1 MTHPVALQMLD
12 QVAARLAQE
21 VGEEAPETRRTYDW
35 EADWEAWLDRMFPS
49 AFTDDF
55 APHQAEF
62 WAWVWQL
69 RRGVPPEEPFVGVWS
84 RGGGKSSSAE
94 GATVAV
100 GVRGVRGYGLY
111 VRATQDLADTSV
123 GNVAAKLESST
134 VERYYPAHA
143 RRLLSKFGSSRGWR
157 RNRIRT
163 AGGFTL
169 DALGLDV
176 AARGVKME
184 DQRPDFIVFDDLDE
198 LHDSPH
204 ATKKKIATLTKSLLP
219 AGSKDVA
226 VMGIQNL
233 IIPHGVFSQL
243 SDGRAPF
250 LVKRRVSGPHPAI
263 RKMKTKVKTVKG
275 KRMAVIT
282 GGTPVW
288 GGQDLRA
295 CQDLMD
301 LIGLPAFQ
309 QECQHQVQEREGTLW
324 TKDMIKYVDEVP
336 ELKTAAVACDPSGGA
351 AEIGIVAAGV
361 GYDGKGYVFAD
372 ETQPGALGSLNWG
385 NTLIDVYDE
394 WELDKIIGE
403 RNYGGDMVEG
413 NIKAAA
419 GLRRVPFEYVIASR
433 GKTLRAEPVSTLYD
447 DSDGGECEV
456 FHVGPMPELE
466 IEMTGWV
473 QGDPWSPN
481 RLDALVHVLT
491 WLMLGKR
498 RKSMRWGSQQRRK
511 AT

>member
-1 MTHPVALQMLD
+1 MTHPVALQMLNA
-12 QVAARLAQE
+12 VAARLAEEIGE
-21 VGEEAPETRRTYDW
+21 VHVPAVDHLYDW
-35 EADWEAWLDRMFPS
+35 EDDWEAYLNKMFPGS
-49 AFTDDF
+49 YSDPF

-62 WAWVWQL
+62 WAWIWSL
-69 RRGVPPEEPFVGVWS
+69 RLGVSPDEPFIGIWS

-100 GVRGVRGYGLY
+100 ATRGTRRYGLY
-111 VRATQDLADTSV
+111 VRSTQDLADTSV
-123 GNVAAKLESST
+123 GNVASMLESPA

-143 RRLLSKFGSSRGWR
+143 QRLLSKFGSSKGWR

-176 AARGVKME
+176 AARGVKVE
-184 DQRPDFIVFDDLDE
+184 DQRPDFIIFDDLDE
-198 LHDSPH
+198 LHDSPI
-204 ATKKKIATLTKSLLP
+204 ATKKKIDTLTKSLLP

-226 VMGIQNL
+226 VVGIQNL

-263 RKMKTKVKTVKG
+263 RDMKTKIETVNG
-275 KRMAVIT
+275 KRAAVIKS
-282 GGTPVW
+282 GTPVW
-288 GGQDLRA
+288 VGQDLKA

-309 QECQHQVQEREGTLW
+309 QECQHQVHEREGTLW
-324 TKDMIKYVDEVP
+324 TRDMIKYVDKVP

-351 AEIGIVAAGV
+351 TEIGIVGAGV
-361 GYDGKGYVFAD
+361 GYDGKAYVFCD
-372 ETQPGALGSLNWG
+372 ETQPGDLGSLNWG
-385 NTLIDVYDE
+385 NVLVDVYDE
-394 WELDKIIGE
+394 WELDKVLGE

-419 GLRRVPFEYVIASR
+419 GMRRIPFEYVIASR
-433 GKTLRAEPVSTLYD
+433 GKTLRAEPVSTLYEN
-447 DSDGGECEV
+447 GEV
-456 FHVGPMPELE
+456 LHVGTFPELE
-466 IEMTGWV
+466 IELTSWV

-498 RKSMRWGSQQRRK
+498 KKGMRWGSQIK
-511 AT
+511 TAAKT